1 MKNKQLK
8 NIKRKRGLNK
18 LKKISEG
25 FTMIE
30 LVVVILLVGILSV
43 VAVPRFEK
51 RIELEELRFEKRFTY
66 QIWEELELYAKE
78 QKELTG
84 VESWPTNPLSVLGR
98 TRNVIITYSLGI
110 PDEDNEWQFDGTK
123 LYHRRMNNEIWYFTY
138 IPSDFYLSELPT
150 KL

>member
-1 MKNKQLK
+1 MSK
-8 NIKRKRGLNK
+8 GY
-18 LKKISEG
+18 
-25 FTMIE
+25 TMIE
-30 LVVVILLVGILSV
+30 LVVVIILIGILSA

-51 RIELEELRFEKRFTY
+51 RIELAEIKNEKDFTY
-66 QIWEELELYAKE
+66 TLWEELEVYAEE

-84 VESWPTNPLSVLGR
+84 IETWPEHPLSVLGR

-123 LYHRRMNNEIWYFTY
+123 LYHRRMNNEIWYFEYNPNT
-138 IPSDFYLSELPT
+138 FFLSEHPT

>member
-1 MKNKQLK
+1 MSSK
-8 NIKRKRGLNK
+8 
-18 LKKISEG
+18 G

-30 LVVVILLVGILSV
+30 ILTVILLIGIMSA

-51 RIELEELRFEKRFTY
+51 RIELEELKHEKKFTY
-66 QIWEELELYAKE
+66 TLWEELEVYAKK
-78 QKELTG
+78 QYELTG
-84 VESWPTNPLSVLGR
+84 EQSWPGHPLSVLGR
-98 TRNVIITYSLGI
+98 TRNIIVTYGLGI

-138 IPSDFYLSELPT
+138 IPSNFYLSELPI